1 MAVSGVLVL
10 RPDVLLSGTR
20 VAGSFKCARQ
30 ALLEERFGGTS
41 GRKAMEGTLLH
52 SLFEARPVV
61 PRMRTGMTA
70 ASQGHRNCARYT
82 ICRLPC

>member
-1 MAVSGVLVL
+1 MLPVLARAGLLVL

-20 VAGSFKCARQ
+20 VSGSFKCGRQ

-52 SLFEARPVV
+52 ALFEARYLITTSSLAHAGIYNACPAVK
-61 PRMRTGMTA
+61 GL
-70 ASQGHRNCARYT
+70 
-82 ICRLPC
+82 I